1 MGAGRG
7 AQTQEP
13 SGPINFVNMQ
23 SLLLQRS
30 RIVNGFEP
38 QRRPWMALIEIHKS
52 IPRKGVKQNDNPTCG
67 GVLVNKLWVITA
79 AHCFCVSPL
88 GCKGRPSK
96 PNFHLARVTVF
107 LGQHDIAR
115 RYRFRRNIYKPEEI
129 LIHPKYARNVRDQH
143 DIALVKLRREVRFNR
158 LQMPI
163 CLPPTAKFQ
172 DTNLTAYVSGWGLL
186 SQENCSTSD
195 QGPSPHLSCQFP
207 FRWQGQKVRGCSF
220 TPTPTSNSE
229 ECGRFKKEVNSMKDV
244 TYSTEIY
251 DGVMLLDEK
260 GFPTTTCFKEDPGNF
275 GWCGTTDSP
284 NETSNWGWC
293 NAFCRQGA
301 QKGHRHTS
309 ILQETQ
315 LSTLSKT
322 QCRKFGQEMK
332 INPLVELCAGK
343 IQRPKVKKL
352 FKLGSGGRYEEL
364 ELDMNRNTDNEEFY
378 IGGSDSCKGDSGGPL
393 FIWQANKAYLIG
405 VVSRGKGCA
414 GFNRPGIYTRIT
426 KKLKWIRKYTQSGN
440 CS

>member
-115 RYRFRRNIYKPEEI
+115 RYRFRR
-129 LIHPKYARNVRDQH
+129 LAC
-143 DIALVKLRREVRFNR
+143 FN
-158 LQMPI
+158 L
-163 CLPPTAKFQ
+163 
-172 DTNLTAYVSGWGLL
+172 AYVSGWGLL